1 MLYATRAYSA
11 DLYGTVL
18 IASVMHEKDTNM
30 KYCSKCGSEL
40 NAALIDGS
48 KRYVCSSEICD
59 FIFWNN
65 PIPVVAAIV
74 KLNDKYIIARNTS
87 WPKRIFSLITG
98 YLEEGESPEVA
109 VIREVSEELGLNGT
123 ITRHIGNYTFK
134 EKNQV
139 ILCYEVE
146 ASGSV
151 VTNHEIAEIKELT
164 ASEFSEYDFSPLYIT
179 EKIKLDWSNLFRE
192 SA

>member
-1 MLYATRAYSA
+1 MRKK
-11 DLYGTVL
+11 
-18 IASVMHEKDTNM
+18 ENNN

-40 NAALIDGS
+40 NTEHIDGS
-48 KRYVCSSEICD
+48 TRYVCSSEACS

-65 PIPVVAAIV
+65 PIPVVAALV
-74 KLNDKYIIARNTS
+74 MLNDKYIIARNAS
-87 WPKRIFSLITG
+87 WPKSIFSVITG
-98 YLEEGESPEVA
+98 YLEEGENPEDA
-109 VIREVSEELGLNGT
+109 VLREVSEELGLSGN
-123 ITRHIGNYTFK
+123 IRRHIGNYTFK

-146 ASGSV
+146 ASGNIS
-151 VTNHEIAEIKELT
+151 TNHELSETKELS

-179 EKIKLDWSNLFRE
+179 EKIKHDWSNLYFK

>member
-1 MLYATRAYSA
+1 MRKN
-11 DLYGTVL
+11 
-18 IASVMHEKDTNM
+18 ENNM

-40 NAALIDGS
+40 NIEYIDGS
-48 KRYVCSSEICD
+48 SRYVCSSEACS

-74 KLNDKYIIARNTS
+74 LRNDKYIFARNTS
-87 WPKRIFSLITG
+87 WPKSIFSVITG
-98 YLEEGESPEVA
+98 YLEAGENPEDA
-109 VIREVSEELGLNGT
+109 VIREVTEELGLSG
-123 ITRHIGNYTFK
+123 IIKRHIGNYTFK

-146 ASGSV
+146 ASGNIT
-151 VTNHEIAEIKELT
+151 TNHELAEIKELS
-164 ASEFSEYDFSPLYIT
+164 AREFSEYDFSPLYIT
-179 EKIKLDWSNLFRE
+179 EKIKHDWSNLYFK